1 MSVSIGYATLR
12 GALDKRTGIHSFRG
26 IPYAEPPVGAR
37 RWMPPQPIERSRG
50 IVDAMR
56 HRAIPAQPFQAHQRL
71 IAQKLFFTPREPQ
84 SEDCLHLNVWTSTL
98 DRNAR
103 LPVMMWVP
111 GGGFRGGSSASP
123 LYDGAAL
130 ASQGI
135 VLVSI
140 NYRVS
145 RFGFLAHPWL
155 TAASPDGSSGN
166 YGLLDQIAAL
176 EWIRDH
182 IAAFGGDP
190 ANVTIFGQSAG
201 SQSVAYLMS
210 APKAKGLFHRAITQS
225 GSPIASS
232 RHPGLVGRH
241 AQTLAEAEAEGESV
255 VARLRVS
262 NLHELREVSTE
273 TLLNACPPNSFT
285 SSRPIIDGFVIPY
298 PAAECFARG
307 MFNDVPLL
315 CGTTE
320 REGSIFDCQWDIDQH
335 RAFCDTNL
343 GVDQRAYF
351 ALYPITDGAASR
363 LSSTLAYGDRMY
375 AWPTHALARAHAR
388 GSRNACFLYSFG
400 IAPPVS
406 PDDQVDCRVGLG
418 AFHGAELFFVFGNF
432 YPTKWGWTP
441 AHLSASARMSN
452 IWTQFARTGSPNTN
466 SHPNWPAYNP
476 ESDSLMRI
484 TDAGFDVCSAS
495 SPRLEFWNNLAG

>member
-1 MSVSIGYATLR
+1 MNVSISYATLQ
-12 GALDKRTGIHSFRG
+12 GVLDKRSGIHSFRG
-26 IPYAEPPVGAR
+26 IPYAEPPVGVR
-37 RWMPPQPIERSRG
+37 RWMPPQPIERPRG
-50 IVDAMR
+50 IVDATR
-56 HRAIPAQPFQAHQRL
+56 HRPVPAQPYQPHQRL

-84 SEDCLHLNVWTSTL
+84 SEDCLYLNVWTPTL

-103 LPVMMWVP
+103 LPVMMWIP

-145 RFGFLAHPWL
+145 RLGFLAHPWL

-182 IAAFGGDP
+182 IAAFGGDS

-201 SQSVAYLMS
+201 SQSVTYLMS
-210 APKAKGLFHRAITQS
+210 SPKAKGLFHRAINQS
-225 GSPIASS
+225 GSPFAST
-232 RHPGLVGRH
+232 REPGLVGRH
-241 AQTLAEAEAEGESV
+241 AQTLDEAEAEGAAV
-255 VARLRVS
+255 AARLRVS
-262 NLHELREVSTE
+262 NLDELREVSTE

-285 SSRPIIDGFVIPY
+285 SSRPIVDGFVIPY
-298 PAAECFARG
+298 AAAECFERG
-307 MFNDVPLL
+307 AFNDVPLL

-335 RAFCDTNL
+335 RAFCSNYL
-343 GVDQRAYF
+343 GANEQAYF
-351 ALYPITDGAASR
+351 ALYPIADETTSR
-363 LSSTLAYGDRMY
+363 LSSTLDYGDRMY
-375 AWPTHALARAHAR
+375 SWPTYALARAHAR

-400 IAPPVS
+400 IAPPVL
-406 PDDQVDCRVGLG
+406 PDDQADCCVGLG

-432 YPTKWGWTP
+432 YPTTWGWTP
-441 AHLSASARMSN
+441 AHLSTSARLSS
-452 IWTQFARTGSPNTN
+452 IWAQFARTGSPNAE
-466 SHPNWPAYNP
+466 SHPTWPAYKP
-476 ESDSLMRI
+476 GSELLMRI

-495 SPRLEFWNNLAG
+495 SPRLDFWDHLAG